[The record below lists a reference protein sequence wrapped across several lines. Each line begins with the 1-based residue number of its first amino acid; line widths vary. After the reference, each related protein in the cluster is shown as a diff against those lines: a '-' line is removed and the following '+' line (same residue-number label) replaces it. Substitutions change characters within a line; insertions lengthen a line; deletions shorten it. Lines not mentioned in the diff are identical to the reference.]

1 MNRPVSTQNTPPRRG
16 PGPGGGGP
24 GRHGMMMVEKAKDF
38 KGSIKKLAS
47 YLSAYK
53 IRLIIVAIFAIVSTT
68 FMIVGPKIL
77 ARATTE
83 LFRGMLDKIAGGTGI
98 DFGYIGNII
107 LIMGGLYIVS
117 AIFSYL
123 QSFIMTGIS
132 MKVTYDLRNQIIE
145 KIDRIPLN
153 YFDTTSQGDV
163 LSRVTNDID
172 TLSQSLSQSITQL
185 VTSIAT
191 IIGVLIMMLT
201 INFIMTLVAL
211 AIVPISLLI
220 VTRIIKRSQKHF
232 ATQQKYLGHVNGH
245 VEEMYGGHLVMKAFN
260 GEKKSMEDFDTYNEE
275 LYDSAWRSQF
285 LSGLMMP
292 IMQSVGNL
300 GYVAICILGG
310 WMAASGT
317 LTVGSIQ
324 AFIQY
329 VRSFTQPIT
338 QVANISNILQQTAAA
353 AERVFEFLDV
363 DEEIADNP
371 KVKAVKKTDKAISPN
386 EVVIDGHVEFKNVQF
401 GYHPEKIII
410 KDFSASIKPGQKVA
424 LVGPTGAGKTTIVK
438 LLMRFYDV
446 NKGQILV
453 EGHDIRD
460 FSRKDLRNSFGMVLQ
475 DTWLFNG
482 TIRENIRYGRLD
494 ATDEEVEAAAIAA
507 QADHF
512 IRTLPDSYD
521 MLLNEEAS
529 NVSQGQK
536 QLLTIARAILAD
548 PEILILD
555 EATSSVDTRTEI
567 LIQKAMD
574 NLMAERTSFVIAH
587 RLSTIRNADLI
598 LYLHEGDIVEQ
609 GTHEELIAKNGYYA
623 NLYNSQFDKIAI

>member
-1 MNRPVSTQNTPPRRG
+1 MNRPVSTQKAPPRR
-16 PGPGGGGP
+16 GPGGGGP

-53 IRLIIVAIFAIVSTT
+53 IRLIIVAFFAIVSTT
-68 FMIVGPKIL
+68 FMILGPKIL

-83 LFRGMLDKIAGGTGI
+83 LFRGMLDKIAGGPGI

-107 LIMGGLYIVS
+107 LIMGGLYIIS
-117 AIFSYL
+117 ALFSYL

-132 MKVTYDLRNQIIE
+132 MKVTYDLRNQIIQ

-201 INFIMTLVAL
+201 INLMMTLVAL

-260 GEKKSMEDFDTYNEE
+260 GEKKSMEDFDVYNEE

-353 AERVFEFLDV
+353 AERVFEFLEV

-371 KVKAVKKTDKAISPN
+371 KVKAVKKTDKAIRPN

-410 KDFSASIKPGQKVA
+410 KDFSAVIKPGQKVA

-609 GTHEELIAKNGYYA
+609 GTHDELIAKNGYYA

>member
-1 MNRPVSTQNTPPRRG
+1 MNRPVSTQKKPPQGG
-16 PGPGGGGP
+16 PMGGGP
-24 GRHGMMMVEKAKDF
+24 GRHGMMSVEKAKDF

-47 YLSAYK
+47 YMSAYK
-53 IRLIIVAIFAIVSTT
+53 LRLIIVALFAIISTT

-132 MKVTYDLRNQIIE
+132 MKVTYDLRNQIIQ

-201 INFIMTLVAL
+201 INLMLTLVAV

-371 KVKAVKKTDKAISPN
+371 KVKVVKETDKATSPN
-386 EVVIDGHVEFKNVQF
+386 EVIIDGHVEFKNVQF

-410 KDFSASIKPGQKVA
+410 KDFSAIIKPGQKVA

-446 NKGQILV
+446 NKGHILV

-460 FSRKDLRNSFGMVLQ
+460 FSRQDLRKSFGMVLQ

-482 TIRENIRYGRLD
+482 TIRENIRYGRLN

-574 NLMAERTSFVIAH
+574 NLMTERTSFVIAH